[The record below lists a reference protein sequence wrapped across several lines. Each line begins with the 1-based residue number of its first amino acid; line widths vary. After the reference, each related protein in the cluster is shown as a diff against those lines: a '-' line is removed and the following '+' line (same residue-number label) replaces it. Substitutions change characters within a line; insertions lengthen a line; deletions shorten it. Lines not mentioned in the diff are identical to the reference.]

1 MVLGGFFM
9 VLSECFEVFIREK
22 ILDGCQSST
31 ITFYEYSV
39 KKLISFVEDQDGDI
53 SVNELHRYIQPYF
66 LSLKENPRLSPH
78 SYNTLVRSVKVF
90 TRFLLAEEYIDKEI
104 KLPKIRKLDTN
115 IKPLSTDQIR
125 KVLNLFDTGNFEGLR
140 DKTIFC
146 LFLDTG
152 IRLGELCSIQLS
164 DVDLDE
170 GYIIIYGKGRKQR
183 YVPIGKDLR
192 KILWKYL
199 KQRCRLGKNG
209 DQTLILSRTGFGMTP
224 HGIQTLFRRIRKD
237 LGWSKLNPHLMRH
250 SFSVNYINNGGDT
263 FSLQR
268 ILGHTTQEMTAK
280 YVNLSTTNI
289 KTQHNR
295 YSPIDRL
302 MFS

>member
-1 MVLGGFFM
+1 M
-9 VLSECFEVFIREK
+9 
-22 ILDGCQSST
+22 
-31 ITFYEYSV
+31 
-39 KKLISFVEDQDGDI
+39 
-53 SVNELHRYIQPYF
+53 
-66 LSLKENPRLSPH
+66 
-78 SYNTLVRSVKVF
+78 
-90 TRFLLAEEYIDKEI
+90 
-104 KLPKIRKLDTN
+104 
-115 IKPLSTDQIR
+115 
-125 KVLNLFDTGNFEGLR
+125 LNLFDTSNFEGLR

-146 LFLDTG
+146 LFLDSG

-170 GYIIIYGKGRKQR
+170 GYITIYGKGRKQR

-192 KILWKYL
+192 KILWKYI

-209 DQTLILSRTGFGMTP
+209 DQTLILSRTGFGMTA

>member
-1 MVLGGFFM
+1 M
-9 VLSECFEVFIREK
+9 
-22 ILDGCQSST
+22 
-31 ITFYEYSV
+31 
-39 KKLISFVEDQDGDI
+39 
-53 SVNELHRYIQPYF
+53 
-66 LSLKENPRLSPH
+66 
-78 SYNTLVRSVKVF
+78 VRSVKVF

-115 IKPLSTDQIR
+115 IKPLSTDQIC
-125 KVLNLFDTGNFEGLR
+125 KVLNLFDTSNFEGLR

-170 GYIIIYGKGRKQR
+170 GYITIYGKGRKQR

-192 KILWKYL
+192 KILWKYI

-289 KTQHNR
+289 RTQHNR